1 LKILLV
7 KLSSLGDV
15 VHAMP
20 ALQDVR
26 LALPHAQVDWV
37 VEGAF
42 APLVQRCEGI
52 GRVIECE
59 LRRWRKAPLSAQTR
73 REWRAFRHEL
83 RQHAYDAVIDLQ
95 GLAKSALVSRAARLA
110 PGGRRYALGNRTEGS
125 GYEAITR
132 WVAHTALRIE
142 PHVHAVQRSR
152 LLCAAALGYPL
163 PGSLH
168 YGLRPE
174 SATAATAAAQVAG
187 SAVVLVHGT
196 SREDKCWPESHW
208 LELGGRL
215 IAQGHSVALPHGS
228 DEERERS
235 QRLAARLGPE
245 AEVWPRLDLG
255 TVADR
260 LARSAGVVGVD
271 SGLSHIA
278 SALDRPHVQ
287 IYNFDT
293 GWRTGPLASNE
304 VASARQLSVFGQ
316 PTPPVDAVWSA
327 WQRARAA

>member
-1 LKILLV
+1 MKILLV

-26 LALPHAQVDWV
+26 LALPQAQVDWV

-42 APLVQRCEGI
+42 APLVQRCEGVA
-52 GRVIECE
+52 RVIACE
-59 LRRWRKAPLSAQTR
+59 LRRWRQSPLSAHTR
-73 REWRAFRHEL
+73 REWRAFRDEL
-83 RQHAYDAVIDLQ
+83 RQEAYDAVIDLQ
-95 GLAKSALVSRAARLA
+95 GLTKSALVSRSTQLA

-125 GYEAITR
+125 SYEPVTR
-132 WVAHTALRIE
+132 WVAHVALRIE

-152 LLCAAALGYPL
+152 RLCAAALGYAL
-163 PGSLH
+163 PQSLN
-168 YGLRPE
+168 YGLRPY
-174 SATAATAAAQVAG
+174 AAAATVAG
-187 SAVVLVHGT
+187 GPVVLVHGT
-196 SREDKCWPESHW
+196 SRADKCWPETHW

-215 IAQGHSVALPHGS
+215 IAQGFSVALPHGS
-228 DEERERS
+228 EEERERS
-235 QRLAARLGPE
+235 RRLASQLGPQ
-245 AEVWPRLDLG
+245 AEVWTRQDLG
-255 TVADR
+255 TMADR

-293 GWRTGPLASNE
+293 AWRTGPLASSGA
-304 VASARQLSVFGQ
+304 ASARQLSVFAQ
-316 PTPPVDAVWSA
+316 PTPSVDAVWSA
-327 WQRARAA
+327 WQQATAA

>member
-1 LKILLV
+1 MKILLV

-26 LALPHAQVDWV
+26 LALPQAQVDWV

-42 APLVQRCEGI
+42 APLVRRCEGI
-52 GRVIECE
+52 GRVIACE
-59 LRRWRKAPLSAQTR
+59 LRRWRKSPLSVQTR
-73 REWRAFRHEL
+73 REWRAFGDEL
-83 RQHAYDAVIDLQ
+83 RQDAYDAVIDLQ
-95 GLAKSALVSRAARLA
+95 GLTKSALVSRAARLA

-125 GYEAITR
+125 SYEAITR

-152 LLCAAALGYPL
+152 RLCAAALGYPV
-163 PGSLH
+163 PESLH
-168 YGLRPE
+168 YGLQPNG
-174 SATAATAAAQVAG
+174 ATAAAAG
-187 SAVVLVHGT
+187 AHVEDRPVVLVHGT
-196 SREDKCWPESHW
+196 SRADKCWPEAHW

-215 IAQGHSVALPHGS
+215 IAQGHSVVLPHGS
-228 DEERERS
+228 NEERERS
-235 QRLAARLGPE
+235 HRLAAQLGPH
-245 AEVWPRLDLG
+245 AEVWPPLDLG
-255 TVADR
+255 TVANR
-260 LARSAGVVGVD
+260 LARSVGVVGVD

-293 GWRTGPLASNE
+293 AWRTGPLASSQ
-304 VASARQLSVFGQ
+304 AARAPQLSVFGE
-316 PTPPVDAVWSA
+316 PTPSVEAVWSA
-327 WQRARAA
+327 WQQARAA